1 MRFIYT
7 RLLLFF
13 DLFQKDYVTTLLFGG
28 MLITMLTGF
37 SIMFRCLKKEYRIS
51 FAGFG
56 LFHFISFYFL
66 FSATLPSRMIL
77 LGIYWDI
84 HPTMHL
90 WLFAVT
96 WFVSICCLGRF
107 VCKLKKV

>member
-56 LFHFISFYFL
+56 LFHFISFYFC
-66 FSATLPSRMIL
+66 FRRPYPA
-77 LGIYWDI
+77 G
-84 HPTMHL
+84 
-90 WLFAVT
+90 
-96 WFVSICCLGRF
+96 
-107 VCKLKKV
+107 